1 MTWGAI
7 GSAAVGVVG
16 SALLAP
22 DGGQTSSS
30 SKEPWEDAAPW
41 LRENIATGQQLQQHY
56 AQTPFNSLQQAGMQG
71 LLSNYQHQNN
81 TVIPGLMGFAD
92 RLMGQNYQRGQPQQP
107 GLMASQPAQQPT
119 QQPQMLQQQPSG
131 MFTPPPAQQQ
141 SPINFNQMNPLY
153 KDPAA
158 APPPPAPIPEGEA
171 FRLAMAD
178 ALFPESENKHR
189 YGVSGPSL
197 SELELR
203 RMLGRPSNYV
213 DIAG

>member
-1 MTWGAI
+1 MSWANVAGAAI
-7 GSAAVGVVG
+7 GVVG
-16 SALLAP
+16 SAMSS
-22 DGGQTSSS
+22 DSGGQTSTA

-41 LRENIATGQQLQQHY
+41 IRDNIAQGQQLQNYYSQN
-56 AQTPFNSLQQAGMQG
+56 PFNAIQQQGMQG

-92 RLMGQNYQRGQPQQP
+92 RLMGQNYQRGQPQQS
-107 GLMASQPAQQPT
+107 GLMASQPAQQP
-119 QQPQMLQQQPSG
+119 QPQVLQQQPSG

-141 SPINFNQMNPLY
+141 SLINFNQMNPLY

-178 ALFPESENKHR
+178 ALFPESENR
-189 YGVSGPSL
+189 QRFGVNGPS
-197 SELELR
+197 SEEQYLR
-203 RMLGRPSNYV
+203 RILGRPSRYM
-213 DIAG
+213 DTQGG